1 MLALDLGSVYSSA
14 GLALKENSQK
24 PFLQF
29 FKNETISDTVGVALD
44 IKNMN
49 NAGVTIIEDCTFFNN
64 IGTTGASINMDEGG
78 TLIGLANHFSLDPN
92 NLEMPESVFA
102 LILKK

>member
-1 MLALDLGSVYSSA
+1 MLALDLGNVYSSA
-14 GLALKENSQK
+14 GLTLKENLQK

-49 NAGVTIIEDCTFFNN
+49 NAGVTII
-64 IGTTGASINMDEGG
+64 
-78 TLIGLANHFSLDPN
+78 
-92 NLEMPESVFA
+92 
-102 LILKK
+102 